1 MRVCTYIV
9 SRVCCV
15 SVGSVPSRVIFGDK
29 GVRVCKW
36 DIHGRASVQG
46 AMPVGA
52 TDVWEL
58 GSCRLT
64 HETCVGFFLDLELKD
79 IISV

>member
-1 MRVCTYIV
+1 
-9 SRVCCV
+9 
-15 SVGSVPSRVIFGDK
+15 
-29 GVRVCKW
+29 
-36 DIHGRASVQG
+36 
-46 AMPVGA
+46 MPVGA